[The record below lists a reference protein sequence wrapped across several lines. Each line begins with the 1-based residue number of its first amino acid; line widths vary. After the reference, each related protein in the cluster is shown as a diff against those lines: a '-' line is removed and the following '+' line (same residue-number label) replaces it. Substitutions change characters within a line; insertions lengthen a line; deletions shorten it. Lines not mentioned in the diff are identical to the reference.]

1 MPGPFEVRTAV
12 RADVSG
18 PAVKEILQE
27 LKRAESTPFAATELA
42 RARGSLEQSLPG
54 LFETNGA
61 IAASF
66 SELFAYGLPLDY
78 YRTLPAGFNRVD
90 AAAVERLARRYL
102 DPASMVV
109 IAVGDR
115 KRVEADL
122 KPLELAPTEVLPI
135 AGTLY

>member
-1 MPGPFEVRTAV
+1 VRTAV
-12 RADVSG
+12 RADASG
-18 PAVKEILQE
+18 PAIKEILGE
-27 LKRAESTPFAATELA
+27 FKRVESAPFAASELA

-66 SELFAYGLPLDY
+66 GEIFAYGLPLDY
-78 YRTLPAGFNRVD
+78 YRTLPAAFSRVD
-90 AAAVERLARRYL
+90 SAAVEKLAQRYL

-115 KRVEADL
+115 KRIEADL
-122 KPLELAPTEVLPI
+122 KPLDLEPSEVWPI
-135 AGTLY
+135 AGTLF